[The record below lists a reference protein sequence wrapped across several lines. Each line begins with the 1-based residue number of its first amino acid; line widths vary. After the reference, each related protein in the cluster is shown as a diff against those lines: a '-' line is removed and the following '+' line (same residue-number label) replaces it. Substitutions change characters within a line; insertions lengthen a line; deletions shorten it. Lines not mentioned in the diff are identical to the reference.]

1 MANECDRVPRAKLDF
16 VQKYNSEL
24 PSCRVRTAIKR
35 SISRLIREGDS
46 RSRAIE
52 IQTGQMCLGYMVQ
65 IDAAA

>member
-24 PSCRVRTAIKR
+24 PSSCRVRTAIK
-35 SISRLIREGDS
+35 RLIREGDS

>member
-1 MANECDRVPRAKLDF
+1 MADECDRVPRAKLDF

-24 PSCRVRTAIKR
+24 PSCRVRTAIN
-35 SISRLIREGDS
+35 RLIREGDS